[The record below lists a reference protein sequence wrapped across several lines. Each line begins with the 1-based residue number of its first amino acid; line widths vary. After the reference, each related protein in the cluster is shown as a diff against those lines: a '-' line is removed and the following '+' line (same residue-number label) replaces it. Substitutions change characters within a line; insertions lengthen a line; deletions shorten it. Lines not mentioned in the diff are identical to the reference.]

1 MRSRNEFTM
10 SSHLPGRAPRE
21 IPPIMGRG
29 GPPFG
34 HLMGKPEPAKDVR
47 GTLLRL
53 WGYLRRQRMA
63 LIATALMVVV
73 NTGLTVLG
81 PYLLGVAIDDA
92 LTPGDLSLLA
102 RIGAL
107 MLGVYALSALLTWAQ
122 TYIMAGAAQRT
133 VRDLRTDLFDRLQE
147 LPLRFFDSRSHGD
160 LMSRLTNDVEL
171 INNVLSESVT
181 QLVSGLLSLV
191 AIAAVMLWLNPLL
204 ALITLLT
211 TPVLMTLLTRLVV
224 GRTRTAFRA
233 QQSTLGAL
241 NGLIEETVGGQR
253 VVKAYGQEARVLAQF
268 DAANQS
274 YRDAATRAQI
284 FAGFMGPLTNFVNNL
299 GLAILGGVGGWLALQ
314 GMATVGTLAS
324 FINYSRQFGRPLNEI
339 ANLFNTLQGAIAG
352 AERVFALIDEASE
365 HDEALDDVQAA
376 LTQRRREAR
385 DTRQTE
391 HSLHSS
397 APLRLRVESP
407 RSTEIAGEVVFEDV
421 SFAYTPDAPVLKHI
435 SLHARP
441 GQTIALVGP
450 TGAGKTTI
458 VNLLT
463 RFYDI
468 DAGRILLDG
477 VDIREIDRYAL
488 RRQLGIVLQDTYLF
502 TGTVL
507 ENIRYGRLDAT
518 DAEVH
523 AAARLA
529 NAEQFIHRLPHG
541 YATLLSERASNL
553 SQGQRQLIAIARAIL
568 ADPRILILDEAT
580 SSVDT
585 RTEQQIQEAMLRLM
599 QGRTSFVIAHRL
611 STIRHADQILVLR
624 DGEIVERGTHTD
636 LLAQRGFYH
645 TLYTSQ
651 FRGQEAAVGLSHQG
665 HSHSAHVNGGPFNGA

>member
-1 MRSRNEFTM
+1 M
-10 SSHLPGRAPRE
+10 SSNLPGRAPRE
-21 IPPIMGRG
+21 MPPIMGRG
-29 GPPFG
+29 GPPMG
-34 HLMGKPEPAKDVR
+34 HLMGKAEPAKDLR

-53 WGYLRRQRMA
+53 WRYLRRQRAA
-63 LIATALMVVV
+63 LLATAVIVVL

-81 PYLLGVAIDDA
+81 PYLLGVAIDEA
-92 LTPGDLSLLA
+92 LTPGDLPLLA
-102 RIGAL
+102 RVGAL

-122 TYIMAGAAQRT
+122 TFIMAGAAQRT

-147 LPLRFFDSRSHGD
+147 LPLRFFDSRPHGD
-160 LMSRLTNDVEL
+160 LMSRLTNDVEM
-171 INNVLSESVT
+171 INTVLSESVT

-233 QQSTLGAL
+233 QQNTLGAL
-241 NGLIEETVGGQR
+241 NGLIEETIGGQR
-253 VVKAYGQEARVLAQF
+253 VVKAYGQEAKVMASF
-268 DAANQS
+268 DAANQA
-274 YRDAATRAQI
+274 YRSAATRAQI
-284 FAGFMGPLTNFVNNL
+284 FAGFMGPLTNFVNNI
-299 GLAILGGVGGWLALQ
+299 GLAILGGVGGWLVIQ

-339 ANLFNTLQGAIAG
+339 ANLFNTIQGAVAG
-352 AERVFALIDEASE
+352 AERVFALIDETPE
-365 HDEALDDVQAA
+365 RQEAA
-376 LTQRRREAR
+376 
-385 DTRQTE
+385 
-391 HSLHSS
+391 
-397 APLRLRVESP
+397 APLIQVG
-407 RSTEIAGEVVFEDV
+407 GEVSFEEV
-421 SFAYTPDAPVLKHI
+421 SFAYTSDAPVLKQV

-468 DAGRILLDG
+468 DAGRILIDG
-477 VDIREIDRYAL
+477 VDIRTIDRYAL

-529 NAEQFIHRLPHG
+529 NAEQFIHRLPHS

-553 SQGQRQLIAIARAIL
+553 SQGQRQLLAIARAIL

-611 STIRHADQILVLR
+611 STIRSADQILVLR
-624 DGEIVERGTHTD
+624 DGAIVERGTHVE

-645 TLYTSQ
+645 ALYTSQ
-651 FRGQEAAVGLSHQG
+651 FRGQDLATVQAAL
-665 HSHSAHVNGGPFNGA
+665 A

>member
-1 MRSRNEFTM
+1 M
-10 SSHLPGRAPRE
+10 
-21 IPPIMGRG
+21 PPIMGRG
-29 GPPFG
+29 GPPMG
-34 HLMGKPEPAKDVR
+34 HLMRKAEPTKDLR

-53 WGYLRRQRMA
+53 WRYLRRQRAA
-63 LIATALMVVV
+63 LIATAVIVVL

-81 PYLLGVAIDDA
+81 PYLLGVAIDEA
-92 LTPGDLSLLA
+92 LMPGDLPLLA
-102 RIGAL
+102 RVGAL

-122 TYIMAGAAQRT
+122 TFIMAGAAQRT

-147 LPLRFFDSRSHGD
+147 LPLRFFDSRPHGD
-160 LMSRLTNDVEL
+160 LMSRLTNDVEM
-171 INNVLSESVT
+171 INTVLSESVT

-211 TPVLMTLLTRLVV
+211 TPVLMALLTRLVV

-233 QQSTLGAL
+233 QQNTLGAL
-241 NGLIEETVGGQR
+241 NGLIEETIGGQR
-253 VVKAYGQEARVLAQF
+253 VVKAYGQEAKVMTSF
-268 DAANQS
+268 DAANQA
-274 YRDAATRAQI
+274 YRRAATRAQI
-284 FAGFMGPLTNFVNNL
+284 FAGFMGPLTNFVNNI
-299 GLAILGGVGGWLALQ
+299 GLAILGGVGGWLVIQ

-339 ANLFNTLQGAIAG
+339 ANLFNTIQGAVAG
-352 AERVFALIDEASE
+352 AERVFALIDETPE
-365 HDEALDDVQAA
+365 RQEAA
-376 LTQRRREAR
+376 
-385 DTRQTE
+385 
-391 HSLHSS
+391 
-397 APLRLRVESP
+397 APLAQVG
-407 RSTEIAGEVVFEDV
+407 GEVSFEDV
-421 SFAYTPDAPVLKHI
+421 SFAYTPDAPVLKQV

-468 DAGRILLDG
+468 DAGRILIDG
-477 VDIREIDRYAL
+477 VDIRTIDRYAL

-529 NAEQFIHRLPHG
+529 NADQFIHRLPHG

-553 SQGQRQLIAIARAIL
+553 SQGQRQLLAIARAIL

-611 STIRHADQILVLR
+611 STIRSADQILVLR
-624 DGEIVERGTHTD
+624 NGAIVERGTHTE

-645 TLYTSQ
+645 ELYTSQ
-651 FRGQEAAVGLSHQG
+651 FRGQEVAAV
-665 HSHSAHVNGGPFNGA
+665 